1 MVTIGI
7 DPGAGGGVAVH
18 DTNGAITLH
27 RMPKGEQAIA
37 ELVTRHLPKVEWVAQ
52 VGGYI
57 GTPHPGSRMFNFGAN
72 YGCLLGALYAIE
84 CLNAK
89 GCKVNL
95 VRPQTWQKWL
105 DIGNRSSANVDKP
118 EWKRMMKREAML
130 RHPELLSKNGKK
142 SLVTDKTADAL
153 LILDYGLSKQ

>member
-7 DPGAGGGVAVH
+7 DPGAGGGVALY
-18 DTNGAITLH
+18 TAGAVKLH
-27 RMPKGEQAIA
+27 PMPKGEAAIA
-37 ELVTRHLPKVEWVAQ
+37 ELVTRYLPEVAWVEQ
-52 VGGYI
+52 VSGFI

-105 DIGNRSSANVDKP
+105 DMGNRSSSNVDKP
-118 EWKRMMKREAML
+118 EWKRMLKREARL
-130 RHPELLSKNGKK
+130 RHPDLISKNGKR
-142 SLVTDKTADAL
+142 SLITDKTADAL
-153 LILDYGLSKQ
+153 LILDYGLSKQK